1 MRQLFLVAGVVLIV
15 AIVSAKC
22 VLADEPVSH
31 AVSSSPGKRPLAVLN
46 RFPLDPEWYKPE
58 AAELLRKG
66 ILERYGEEEWAAV
79 VLTHELHQHTGIYN
93 VVGAKMGVR
102 AREILKAP
110 TRAVHVTAE
119 TGVEPPISCAVDGLQ
134 ASLGSTLAQKLIDVP
149 EVPDPRVAATFEYE
163 GRRVRLALKPE
174 YRKKVAGIIK
184 TAVEKHGRLT
194 PAYFHEIEDRCFD
207 VWAEFDRREIF
218 LEEHLPAGALTKRE

>member
-1 MRQLFLVAGVVLIV
+1 MRQLLVLAGVVLIV
-15 AIVSAKC
+15 TGVGAKR

-31 AVSSSPGKRPLAVLN
+31 EVPASPGERPLAVLKQ
-46 RFPLDPEWYKPE
+46 FPLDPEWYKPE

-66 ILERYGEEEWAAV
+66 ILEKYGKEEWSAV

-102 AREILKAP
+102 AREILEAP

-149 EVPDPRVAATFEYE
+149 ETSDPRVAATFEYE

-184 TAVEKHGRLT
+184 TAIEKHGRLT
-194 PAYFHEIEDRCFD
+194 PPR
-207 VWAEFDRREIF
+207 IF
-218 LEEHLPAGALTKRE
+218 TRSRTGVLTSGPSSTGTRSFWKNICPP

>member
-1 MRQLFLVAGVVLIV
+1 MRQLLFLAGFVLIV
-15 AIVSAKC
+15 AGVAAGR
-22 VLADEPVSH
+22 VLAEEPVSH
-31 AVSSSPGKRPLAVLN
+31 EGSASPGERPLAVLKQ
-46 RFPLDPEWYKPE
+46 FPLAPEWYKPE

-66 ILERYGEEEWAAV
+66 ILEKYGQEEWTAV
-79 VLTHELHQHTGIYN
+79 VVTHELHQHTGIYN

-102 AREILKAP
+102 AREILNAP

-149 EVPDPRVAATFEYE
+149 ETSDPRVAATFEYE
-163 GRRVRLALKPE
+163 GRRVRLALKPQ
-174 YRKKVAGIIK
+174 YRKKVEGIIK
-184 TAVEKHGRLT
+184 AAIEKHGRLT

-207 VWAEFDRREIF
+207 VWAEFDRHEIF
-218 LEEHLPAGALTKRE
+218 LEERLPAGALTRRR